1 MFLFCK
7 LRIFTYFRLWLWAV
21 SAHSELVLLHTIY
34 IHCIKRKH
42 SQSLP
47 VLKIQNLSWHNLQT
61 SQEQWWQPIR
71 NGKTKKEI
79 RSSRQLEG
87 TARCQFSADEH
98 YLSSHIFTTPIKV
111 IEFSIK
117 CDIVA
122 TAIDHT
128 SPIAC
133 CFRAAPDSFL
143 TGTRREQK
151 SWLFR
156 SHQQCA
162 LGKLQ
167 NKPSSY
173 LIQFHNTH
181 FGFTECLKSQL
192 QYFSLFLSL

>member
-79 RSSRQLEG
+79 IFSRQLEG

-133 CFRAAPDSFL
+133 CFSAAPDSFL

-151 SWLFR
+151 SWLSDLTNSVLLENCR
-156 SHQQCA
+156 TNQA
-162 LGKLQ
+162 ATLY
-167 NKPSSY
+167 N
-173 LIQFHNTH
+173 
-181 FGFTECLKSQL
+181 FTIPTLVLLSV
-192 QYFSLFLSL
+192 LSLSFNILACF

>member
-151 SWLFR
+151 SWLSDLTNSVLLENCR
-156 SHQQCA
+156 TNQA
-162 LGKLQ
+162 ATLY
-167 NKPSSY
+167 N
-173 LIQFHNTH
+173 
-181 FGFTECLKSQL
+181 FTIPTLVLLSV
-192 QYFSLFLSL
+192 LSLSFNSLACF